1 MGVII
6 QRRKR
11 STKVIGGINI
21 ISSFTNI
28 LERQYLPFDIYVR
41 KAIVKFSVKKI
52 KRQGKFSALLIK
64 RLDIFRIIN
73 LLLWKKIKSH
83 TSCMYNGIGQ
93 GICRNSDLLAVP
105 NPFILIPVER
115 YPCLDVLGLFEITW
129 WSLFTF
135 LVKKNHTSL

>member
-52 KRQGKFSALLIK
+52 KRRGKFSALLIK

-73 LLLWKKIKSH
+73 LLLRKKIKSH
-83 TSCMYNGIGQ
+83 TSC
-93 GICRNSDLLAVP
+93 ICCVKFYLIQWYWPRNMQK
-105 NPFILIPVER
+105 F
-115 YPCLDVLGLFEITW
+115 
-129 WSLFTF
+129 
-135 LVKKNHTSL
+135 